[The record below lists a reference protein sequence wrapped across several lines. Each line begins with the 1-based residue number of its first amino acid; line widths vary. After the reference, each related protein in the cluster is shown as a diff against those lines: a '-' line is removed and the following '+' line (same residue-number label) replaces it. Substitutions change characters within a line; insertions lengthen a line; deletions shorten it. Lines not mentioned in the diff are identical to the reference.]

1 MKAMA
6 TFIMRGRAQAA
17 MTATVFA
24 VLSLIL
30 APLSYISAAVIALV
44 TLRKGAYDGLYI
56 SFIAA
61 LVMAVLAY
69 VMLGSGVI
77 ALLFVV
83 VVWMPVWALAVVL
96 RRTMHLPWSI
106 YIAAGMACIV
116 PIVVHWMLHD
126 PVAWWLEQL
135 GNIFQQ
141 TMRESA
147 VSADPNDVQLM
158 LEILASSMTGMV
170 AGAVF
175 VSLICSL
182 FLGRWWQAALY
193 NPGGFREEFVSLK
206 MDRRVAIVALTIIV
220 LAMIIS
226 QQGELFSDLTFVV
239 ITGCGLFGLAM
250 VHDWVE
256 KTRAN
261 TAWLVAIYIMLFIVA
276 KPVMVLLALIAI
288 SDAWMDYRRYF
299 VKPDKMDS

>member
-17 MTATVFA
+17 MAATVFA

-30 APLSYISAAVIALV
+30 APLSYLSAAVIALV

-69 VMLGSGVI
+69 VILGSGAI

-83 VVWMPVWALAVVL
+83 MVWMPVWVLAVVL
-96 RRTMHLPWSI
+96 RRMMHLPWSI

-116 PIVVHWMLHD
+116 PIVVHGMLND

-135 GNIFQQ
+135 ANIFQQ
-141 TMRESA
+141 TLREST
-147 VSADPNDVQLM
+147 VSADPDDVQLM
-158 LEILASSMTGMV
+158 LEMIASSMTGMV

-206 MDRRVAIVALTIIV
+206 MDRRVAIVALVIIV

-226 QQGELFSDLTFVV
+226 HPGELFSDLTFVV
-239 ITGCGLFGLAM
+239 ITACSLFGLAM

-256 KTRAN
+256 KTHAN
-261 TAWLVAIYIMLFIVA
+261 AAWLVAIYVMLFFVA
-276 KPVMVLLALIAI
+276 KPMMVLLALIAI

-299 VKPDKMDS
+299 AKPDKMDS